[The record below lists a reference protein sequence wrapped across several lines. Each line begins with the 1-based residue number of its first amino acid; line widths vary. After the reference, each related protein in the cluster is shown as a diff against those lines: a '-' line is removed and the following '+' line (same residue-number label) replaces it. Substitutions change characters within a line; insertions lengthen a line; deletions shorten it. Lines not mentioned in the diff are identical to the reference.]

1 MSGKQPQGDEGG
13 TWPAL
18 EAELD
23 AWARA
28 DLTARFWWRDDDATR
43 PGPLLDRLL
52 EAAGAV
58 PIALAVIP
66 AQAEASL
73 ADLVAERGRYA
84 GGVQVLQHGFA
95 HVNHSPSGAKKAEFG
110 DHRTLETMLDEL
122 AEGRRIMEALFGEAF
137 EPILTP
143 PWNRVGD
150 GVARN
155 LAQTGLQGL
164 SRFGPRG
171 PDEGDRV
178 VNTHIDIID
187 WHGGRGFAG
196 ESLALGAAIAHLA
209 ARRTGAG
216 DMGEPTGLLTHHRDH
231 DEACWEFVARFR
243 AAIESHPAAQWV
255 SP

>member
-1 MSGKQPQGDEGG
+1 MSGEQPPGGESG
-13 TWPAL
+13 TWPAF

-52 EAAGAV
+52 AAAGTAPV
-58 PIALAVIP
+58 ALAVIP

-73 ADLVAERGRYA
+73 AHLVAERRWRE
-84 GGVQVLQHGFA
+84 GGVRMFQHGYA
-95 HVNHSPSGAKKAEFG
+95 HVNHAPSGAKKAEFG
-110 DHRTLETMLDEL
+110 DHRNLEAMLDEL
-122 AEGRRIMEALFGEAF
+122 TEGRRIMETLFGEAF

-143 PWNRVGD
+143 PWNRAGD
-150 GVARN
+150 GVVQN
-155 LAQTGLQGL
+155 LARTGLQGL

-196 ESLALGAAIAHLA
+196 ESQALGAAIAHLA
-209 ARRTGAG
+209 ARRTGAA

-231 DEACWEFVARFR
+231 DEACWEFIAGFR
-243 AAIESHPAAQWV
+243 AAIEAHPAAQWV